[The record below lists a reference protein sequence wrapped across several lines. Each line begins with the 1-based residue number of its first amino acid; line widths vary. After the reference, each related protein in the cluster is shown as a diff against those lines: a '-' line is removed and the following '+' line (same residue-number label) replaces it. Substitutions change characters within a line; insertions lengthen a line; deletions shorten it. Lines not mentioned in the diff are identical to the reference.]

1 MKKLLLIFHF
11 SFLILYSSFGQQ
23 GTIQLPA
30 TGQTTSYYPGD
41 DGDLQ
46 IGVPLPGNR
55 FTNHGNGSATDQL
68 TGLMWVTNGNLMVT
82 RNPSFDQD
90 RVAGDG
96 DVNWQT
102 AMDYI
107 QLLNNEN
114 YLGYNDWRAPN
125 VVEMRSFANLS
136 RPDSVLPSGH
146 PFLNIKP
153 LYWTSTTVEKYR
165 NTAIGFFM
173 TEFYLH
179 SNIINPAGET
189 EFFSKRASADY
200 KYYLLPVRSSG
211 NPGLVELPVTGQRY
225 MFKPGDDGGTKA
237 GESWPSPRLVDNNN
251 QTVTDRLTG
260 LMWTKDA
267 NLMVTRNPEFDT
279 NQWVDG
285 CVNWEHALEYV
296 ALLNSQN
303 YLGFNDWRMPNRN
316 EMTSLIDFSQKD
328 PVIPERFPFTN
339 TGGFNLEYY
348 YWTSTT
354 RADEPDQAWIVVLRE
369 GMMGGGNALQY
380 DKTADWHVWP
390 VRTANDP
397 LPVGTV
403 SGTIT
408 LDGNPYQRAEIVLN
422 GVIKAYTRANMNGEF
437 EFTNL
442 PDGNYFI
449 TPEHKYAR
457 FTPEFYQVNLNGNH
471 VNCNFT
477 AQYKRAYGWT
487 DISDNLF
494 QVGNAAGNYLS
505 DMFFIGKEGWVTSGN
520 DFPEVYHTTDGGETW
535 DVQNSL
541 VPTYA
546 ITMLST
552 EEGFIGGGSSTGMV
566 LKTLN
571 GGANWTFHGITQGK
585 VYDMSFPPGSISGVC
600 CGSNGSWAWITP
612 TGITNGTPLSY
623 DDWMCI
629 EFAESLDFGF
639 MGGIFGR
646 KAWYENGNW
655 TYIGGA
661 MYMPTYNDL
670 HWLNNNLGWFCL
682 SDGIVRRIG
691 TEQHYIYRIDDDEEG
706 DPLNGIY
713 VLNSDSLWVVTME
726 GNVMSTVNASAD
738 TVHFSFENIA
748 RESLTDIWV
757 VDANQAYAIGGNG
770 GFFRY
775 GLLEGFP
782 AGGADI
788 IDFVVDQQVQPATI
802 NSTEQTIHVLVAEG
816 TDLTQIIP
824 EIFVSA
830 QATINPR
837 GGTMQDFTDPFI
849 YIVTSEN
856 GQVIK
861 DWTVTVDFTTGVEKI
876 KKPDILLYPNPTRG
890 DVSLWSPVRVQ
901 GQAVAEIINLYGNTM
916 ETLTY
921 QQHTGYFSL
930 DLTHLP
936 TGIYF
941 VKITLENQTIVKK
954 IIKL

>member
-1 MKKLLLIFHF
+1 MKKNDILLLLFAL
-11 SFLILYSSFGQQ
+11 SFMPFALGQQ

-41 DGDLQ
+41 DGDLHT
-46 IGVPLPGNR
+46 GVTIPANR
-55 FTNHGNGSATDQL
+55 FINHGNGTATDQL
-68 TGLMWVTNGNLMVT
+68 SGLMWVTDGNLMAI

-90 RVAGDG
+90 RIPGDG
-96 DVNWQT
+96 DTDWQT

-107 QLLNNEN
+107 QLLNDEN

-125 VVEMRSFANLS
+125 VVEMRSFANLG
-136 RPDSVLPSGH
+136 RPDSVLPLGH
-146 PFLNIKP
+146 PFLNIKS

-165 NTAIGFFM
+165 STAIGFFM

-179 SNIINPAGET
+179 SNIINVAGET
-189 EFFSKRASADY
+189 EFFAKRASADY

-211 NPGLVELPVTGQRY
+211 NSGLVELPVSGQRY
-225 MFKPGDDGGTKA
+225 NFWSGDDGGLKA
-237 GESWPSPRLVDNNN
+237 GEPWPSPRLVDNNN
-251 QTVTDRLTG
+251 ETVTDRLTG
-260 LMWTKDA
+260 LMWTMDA

-285 CVNWEHALEYV
+285 CVNWQHALDYI

-303 YLGFNDWRMPNRN
+303 YLGYNDWRMPNRN
-316 EMTSLIDFSQKD
+316 EMTSLIDYSRKD
-328 PVIPERFPFTN
+328 PVLPERFPFTN
-339 TGGFNLEYY
+339 TSDYNLEYY

-369 GMMGGGNALQY
+369 GMTGGGNAFQY
-380 DKTADWHVWP
+380 AKTADWHVWP
-390 VRTANDP
+390 VRTDNSP
-397 LPVGTV
+397 LPTASV

-422 GVIKAYTRANMNGEF
+422 GVIKAYTRANLNGEY

-442 PDGNYFI
+442 PNGNYFI
-449 TPEHKYAR
+449 TPEDKYTR
-457 FTPEFYQVNLNGNH
+457 FTPEFCQVNLNGNP
-471 VNCNFT
+471 VTCDFT

-487 DISDNLF
+487 DISENLF

-505 DMFFIGKEGWVTSGN
+505 DMFFIGQEGWVTSGN
-520 DFPEVYHTTDGGETW
+520 DFPEVYHTTNGGETW
-535 DVQNSL
+535 EVQTSL

-546 ITMLST
+546 ITMLSA
-552 EEGFIGGGSSTGMV
+552 EEGYIGGGNSTGMI
-566 LKTLN
+566 LKTNN
-571 GGANWTFHGITQGK
+571 GGTNWTFHGITMGK
-585 VYDMSFPPGSISGVC
+585 VYDMSFPPGSNSGIS
-600 CGSNGSWAWITP
+600 CGSDGSWAWINP
-612 TGITNGTPLSY
+612 SGITNGTQLSM

-629 EFAESLDFGF
+629 EFAESLDYGF

-646 KAWYENGNW
+646 KAWYENGSW

-682 SDGIVRRIG
+682 SDGIVRRMG
-691 TEQHYIYRIDDDEEG
+691 ATQHYIYRFEEDEG

-713 VLNSDSLWVVTME
+713 VLNSDSLWVVTM
-726 GNVMSTVNASAD
+726 GGDVLTTVNASAD
-738 TVHFSFENIA
+738 TVHFSSENIA
-748 RESLTDIWV
+748 GESLTDIWV
-757 VDANQAYAIGGNG
+757 TDASHAYAIGGNG

-788 IDFVVDQQVQPATI
+788 IDFVVDQQTQPAII
-802 NSTEQTIHVLVAEG
+802 NSTEQTIQVFVGEG

-830 QATINPR
+830 AATINPP
-837 GGTMQDFTDPFI
+837 GGTMQNFTFPVT
-849 YIVTSEN
+849 YTVTSEN

-861 DWTVTVDFTTGVEKI
+861 DWTVTIDITTGVSGHVTPEI
-876 KKPDILLYPNPTRG
+876 ILFPNPTRG
-890 DVSLWSPVRVQ
+890 VVGIQSLVV
-901 GQAVAEIINLYGNTM
+901 GQRSVNVKITDLYGNVIAITPCR
-916 ETLTY
+916 LPAANC
-921 QQHTGYFSL
+921 QL
-930 DLTHLP
+930 DISHLP
-936 TGIYF
+936 AGIYF
-941 VKITLENQTIVKK
+941 ICMSLENQMIVKK
-954 IIKL
+954 IVKL